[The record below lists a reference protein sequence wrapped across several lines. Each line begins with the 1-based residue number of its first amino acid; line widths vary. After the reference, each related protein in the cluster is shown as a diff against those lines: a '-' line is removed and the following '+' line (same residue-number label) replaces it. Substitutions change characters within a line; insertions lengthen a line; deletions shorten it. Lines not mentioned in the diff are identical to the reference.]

1 MITLLLNRQCRSL
14 YNVSRSYFS
23 SSVLFT
29 TRLEQLET
37 SEIEFNVTNMTNRYQ
52 QAITALNNLQTNHA
66 ILDKVIKERQKNV
79 HLNIPLTKAFLEV
92 SGMSLEDLDKLKVI
106 HVSGTKGKG
115 KPIFFVPSRVYQLY
129 QFTILMACILK
140 PNFFNFKDLR
150 VHFAN
155 PFLDSVDLKP
165 AFTHR
170 HTCFL

>member
-1 MITLLLNRQCRSL
+1 MITLLLNLQCRSL

-37 SEIEFNVTNMTNRYQ
+37 AEIEFNVANMTNRYQ

-92 SGMSLEDLDKLKVI
+92 SGISLEDLDKLKII

-115 KPIFFVPSRVYQLY
+115 KTLLFFLSRLY
-129 QFTILMACILK
+129 HL
-140 PNFFNFKDLR
+140 LR
-150 VHFAN
+150 
-155 PFLDSVDLKP
+155 
-165 AFTHR
+165 
-170 HTCFL
+170 